1 MRTLIEDDML
11 FSFFITDYLIKEKQQ
26 YIFLLKKL
34 IYLCYRVTNHEK
46 RNDMKRLK
54 WIWFVIPI
62 LFACVSKNDR
72 GDRYSDLEKVI
83 MSDTLRVVT
92 LSRSTS
98 YFDYQGNEMGYEYEL
113 AQQLAHSLNVK
124 LKVVT
129 ARDENQ
135 MLELLKKGN
144 VDVIAYPVTI
154 SPEMKEQVDF
164 VAHEYKTKQVLVQ
177 RKSKKKS
184 IVKDALE
191 LIDKEVYVVEN
202 SKYHKH
208 LLKVDEEIGGGILI
222 QTVSN
227 EEDEETLIEKVSKGE
242 IPYTI
247 ADENIA
253 SINKTYFNN
262 IDIKMGMSHSQRSA
276 WAVRKGSTSLR
287 DTINSWFSEI
297 QGDFTYQYLHN
308 KYFEHKKKY
317 AQDVP
322 KYINS
327 KKISDFDPLFKKY
340 ANTIRW
346 DWKMLASIAY
356 QESRFNPNAKSWAG
370 AVGIM
375 QLMPNTA
382 KRFGVDSTGIVN
394 PEQNIKAAVKYLD
407 NVDGAFKYIEDE
419 DERTKFVLA
428 SYNAGVGHVRDA
440 MALAEKHGKSPD
452 KWCDVRVFM
461 LMKAKPE
468 FFNDPVVRHG
478 YLRGEETDNFV
489 TEIML
494 RYKEYNDVIID

>member
-1 MRTLIEDDML
+1 
-11 FSFFITDYLIKEKQQ
+11 
-26 YIFLLKKL
+26 
-34 IYLCYRVTNHEK
+34 
-46 RNDMKRLK
+46 MKRMK
-54 WIWFVIPI
+54 WMWFVIPL

-72 GDRYSDLEKVI
+72 GERYSDLEKII

-98 YFDYQGNEMGYEYEL
+98 YFDYKGVEMGYEFEL
-113 AQQLAHSLNVK
+113 AQQLANSLSVN
-124 LKVVT
+124 LKVIT

-135 MLELLKKGN
+135 MVDMLEKEQ
-144 VDVIAYPVTI
+144 VDLIAYPVTI
-154 SPEMKEQVDF
+154 SPEMKERIEF
-164 VAHEYKTKQVLVQ
+164 VPHEYRTKQVLVQ
-177 RKSKKKS
+177 RKEKKKAV
-184 IVKDALE
+184 IQDALD
-191 LIDKEVYVVEN
+191 LIGKEIYVVEN

-208 LLKVDEEIGGGILI
+208 LLQVDDEIGGGILI

-227 EEDEETLIEKVSKGE
+227 EEDDESLIEKVSKGE
-242 IPYTI
+242 IAFTVS
-247 ADENIA
+247 DDNIA
-253 SINKTYFNN
+253 AVNKTYYSN
-262 IDIKMGMSHSQRSA
+262 IDVRMGMSHPQRSA
-276 WAVRKGSTSLR
+276 WAVRKGASDLR
-287 DTINSWFSEI
+287 DTINSWFTEI

-308 KYFEHKKKY
+308 KYFEKNKKRY

-327 KKISDFDPLFKKY
+327 KKISAYDPLFKKY
-340 ANTIRW
+340 ANTVRW

-356 QESRFNPNAKSWAG
+356 QESRFNPDAKSWAG
-370 AVGIM
+370 AMGIM

-382 KRFGVDSTGIVN
+382 KRFGVDSASISN
-394 PEQNIKAAVKYLD
+394 PEQNIKAAVKYLS
-407 NVDGAFKYIEDE
+407 NVDAAFKYIENE
-419 DERTKFVLA
+419 EERTKFVLA

-440 MALAEKHGKSPD
+440 MALAEKHGKSPE
-452 KWCDVRVFM
+452 KWSDVRVFM

-489 TEIML
+489 AEIIL